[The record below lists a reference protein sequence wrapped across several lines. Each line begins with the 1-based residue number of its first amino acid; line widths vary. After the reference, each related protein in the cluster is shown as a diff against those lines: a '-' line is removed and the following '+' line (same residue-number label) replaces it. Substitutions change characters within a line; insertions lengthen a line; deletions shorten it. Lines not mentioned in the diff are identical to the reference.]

1 MWTLS
6 SPLLMISSVKSFLVP
21 NESRFTSSTIPLV
34 FISVWRS
41 YLVGIVSFCSAFCAS
56 TSCASTIWAS
66 TRSRHRSRNEEMADR
81 DLAGLCDGLCH
92 GLCHELCHGLGD
104 GTGTS
109 RLIRPFIQSLV
120 RRTGESYT
128 LGPAPPIAWMN
139 AARHS
144 LVR

>member
-92 GLCHELCHGLGD
+92 GLCHGLGD

-109 RLIRPFIQSLV
+109 RLCD
-120 RRTGESYT
+120 TD
-128 LGPAPPIAWMN
+128 PPRCLLKPGLLKPGLLKL
-139 AARHS
+139 AAVVFANDKAVYS
-144 LVR
+144 VAG